1 MSNILDKK
9 VHELKDAIDFDS
21 EASMFCAYSSDIEAL
36 KKFALS
42 FKEAC
47 EDDKLI
53 RDLFSRA
60 ELD

>member
-1 MSNILDKK
+1 
-9 VHELKDAIDFDS
+9 
-21 EASMFCAYSSDIEAL
+21 MFCAYSSDIEAL

-42 FKEAC
+42 FQEAC

-53 RDLFSRA
+53 KDLFSRA

>member
-1 MSNILDKK
+1 
-9 VHELKDAIDFDS
+9 
-21 EASMFCAYSSDIEAL
+21 MFCAYSSDIEAL
-36 KKFALS
+36 KEFALL

-53 RDLFSRA
+53 RDLFLRA